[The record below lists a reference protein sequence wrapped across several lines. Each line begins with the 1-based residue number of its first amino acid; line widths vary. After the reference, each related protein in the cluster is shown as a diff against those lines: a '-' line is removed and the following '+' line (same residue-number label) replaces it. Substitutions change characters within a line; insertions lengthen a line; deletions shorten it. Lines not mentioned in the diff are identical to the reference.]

1 MTTTYLDKE
10 VVLKALYDDDGK
22 ERQYEYCS
30 ELKERIEHGEFDARA
45 VSRTFTE
52 AYQAGIYT
60 AKKALADKDAEIA
73 DLEKKNIGAHEI
85 IKEKHA
91 EIERLIE
98 KYNEAKAAPH
108 YPDGPWDK
116 LHKAVAENRNL
127 RDRIADL
134 EKLCDMQKATIDQ
147 QGIEIEQKNK
157 ILQSRMDEIGELY
170 EKIRAQDQ
178 DQEYLKK
185 MLQCANDGLEQTAQK
200 EPELFVCPF
209 GKECRNGGCY
219 HKEPHPKEHKCT
231 IKCARYDTFDIKCI
245 PVKEP
250 VLQPSPV
257 PTSGTGTAP
266 EGATVEQEQP
276 ESKVVFGPTTS
287 STTQGS
293 GPGDR
298 LYLEYRNLKG
308 EHGYMELTAERLICL
323 TAIKYIPDSS
333 FVTMQYRGEDFAEL
347 IDVLTLEGDNEPDDG
362 ESPLQHLWEC
372 VKDIEESTYS
382 GMAKDIGDLTLRVDN
397 LEEAFDILTEHTT
410 PTLLN
415 DQVQALS
422 GQVEE
427 LQKALK
433 ALQEE
438 VKGTSITGENGT
450 TYSLKVK
457 RVL

>member
-1 MTTTYLDKE
+1 MATTYLDKE
-10 VVLKALYDDDGK
+10 AVLKALYDDDGK

-30 ELKERIEHGEFDARA
+30 ELKGRIEHGEFDAHMGPICSKCNIR
-45 VSRTFTE
+45 
-52 AYQAGIYT
+52 
-60 AKKALADKDAEIA
+60 LAHIDLKDKMRGKDAEIA
-73 DLEKKNIGAHEI
+73 NLEKKNLGAHEI

-116 LHKAVAENRNL
+116 LHKAVAENRTL

-134 EKLCDMQKATIDQ
+134 EKLCDMQKATIHSLGKALRESQ
-147 QGIEIEQKNK
+147 CEQP
-157 ILQSRMDEIGELY
+157 
-170 EKIRAQDQ
+170 
-178 DQEYLKK
+178 
-185 MLQCANDGLEQTAQK
+185 AQK
-200 EPELFVCPF
+200 APEPELFVCPDA
-209 GKECRNGGCY
+209 GCHPLCDIIHCE
-219 HKEPHPKEHKCT
+219 HKEPHKHDAVCDLTTSMCKKCVP
-231 IKCARYDTFDIKCI
+231 F
-245 PVKEP
+245 KEP

>member
-1 MTTTYLDKE
+1 
-10 VVLKALYDDDGK
+10 
-22 ERQYEYCS
+22 
-30 ELKERIEHGEFDARA
+30 
-45 VSRTFTE
+45 
-52 AYQAGIYT
+52 
-60 AKKALADKDAEIA
+60 
-73 DLEKKNIGAHEI
+73 
-85 IKEKHA
+85 
-91 EIERLIE
+91 
-98 KYNEAKAAPH
+98 
-108 YPDGPWDK
+108 
-116 LHKAVAENRNL
+116 
-127 RDRIADL
+127 
-134 EKLCDMQKATIDQ
+134 
-147 QGIEIEQKNK
+147 
-157 ILQSRMDEIGELY
+157 
-170 EKIRAQDQ
+170 
-178 DQEYLKK
+178 
-185 MLQCANDGLEQTAQK
+185 
-200 EPELFVCPF
+200 
-209 GKECRNGGCY
+209 
-219 HKEPHPKEHKCT
+219 
-231 IKCARYDTFDIKCI
+231 
-245 PVKEP
+245 
-250 VLQPSPV
+250 
-257 PTSGTGTAP
+257 
-266 EGATVEQEQP
+266 
-276 ESKVVFGPTTS
+276 
-287 STTQGS
+287 
-293 GPGDR
+293 
-298 LYLEYRNLKG
+298 
-308 EHGYMELTAERLICL
+308 MELTAERLICL

>member
-266 EGATVEQEQP
+266 QVARFLDILNKKGVSAEYNDEDRKKLGEAIWEA
-276 ESKVVFGPTTS
+276 FGFTK
-287 STTQGS
+287 
-293 GPGDR
+293 
-298 LYLEYRNLKG
+298 ERN
-308 EHGYMELTAERLICL
+308 
-323 TAIKYIPDSS
+323 P
-333 FVTMQYRGEDFAEL
+333 
-347 IDVLTLEGDNEPDDG
+347 
-362 ESPLQHLWEC
+362 
-372 VKDIEESTYS
+372 
-382 GMAKDIGDLTLRVDN
+382 GMAKDIGNLTLRVDLIESRQKHDFRQITA
-397 LEEAFDILTEHTT
+397 LET
-410 PTLLN
+410 
-415 DQVQALS
+415 
-422 GQVEE
+422 
-427 LQKALK
+427 ALK

-438 VKGTSITGENGT
+438 VKTIPNKATCS
-450 TYSLKVK
+450 K
-457 RVL
+457 